1 MILTQCAACAAPLGL
16 AKGKKCGRCATRYC
30 GPECQKQHWE
40 EGGHD
45 QLCKPMKKAGG
56 AEQYNANKKYAE
68 AVAAAVEKCTDDTKG
83 QACFICTQ
91 ALHWKTKE
99 GLVRGCACRGTAGFA
114 HVSCLAEQ
122 VKILVAD
129 AQERNLDDNKWT
141 RWHTCSLC
149 EQEYHGIVRCAL
161 GWACWKTYVGRAETD
176 WCRLDAITMLGN
188 GLSYAGRS
196 EEALSVRESELSTLR
211 RLGANEEAI
220 LVVQSNLAN
229 TYHKL
234 GRKESLNMY
243 RDVYSGWLK
252 LSGEEHRSALIA
264 ASNYALSLLEL
275 HRFEEPRSLM
285 RRTIPVARRVLG
297 ESNESTL
304 KMRKI
309 YAGGLYSD
317 PGATLDELHESARTF
332 EELAPTAR
340 RVFGGG
346 HPFTEGIEGDLRTVR
361 AALGAHEIRA
371 TLPVPRFKVGA
382 RVECSVKESFLEG
395 TVVRHHYR
403 ESDWAP
409 DVFAPYQVK
418 LDGQSPG
425 LIYARWDEDDCI
437 RAAGADSD
445 AETIK

>member
-1 MILTQCAACAAPLGL
+1 MAAEVEENNLGDD
-16 AKGKKCGRCATRYC
+16 AF
-30 GPECQKQHWE
+30 
-40 EGGHD
+40 
-45 QLCKPMKKAGG
+45 
-56 AEQYNANKKYAE
+56 NARW
-68 AVAAAVEKCTDDTKG
+68 V
-83 QACFICTQ
+83 
-91 ALHWKTKE
+91 
-99 GLVRGCACRGTAGFA
+99 
-114 HVSCLAEQ
+114 
-122 VKILVAD
+122 
-129 AQERNLDDNKWT
+129 
-141 RWHTCSLC
+141 RWHVCSIC
-149 EQEYHGIVRCAL
+149 EQHHHSVVLCAL
-161 GWACWKTYVGRAETD
+161 GWACWKTYVGRPEGNFS
-176 WCRLDAITMLGN
+176 RIDAMTELGN
-188 GLSYAGRS
+188 ALETVRNHTDALTVKIAQLSM
-196 EEALSVRESELSTLR
+196 LR
-211 RLGANEEAI
+211 RIGSSEASI
-220 LVVQSNLAN
+220 LRIAGNLAN
-229 TYHKL
+229 SYQKL
-234 GRKESLNMY
+234 GRRTEALDMY

-340 RVFGGG
+340 RVFGSG
-346 HPFTEGIEGDLRTVR
+346 HPFTEGIEKDLRIAR